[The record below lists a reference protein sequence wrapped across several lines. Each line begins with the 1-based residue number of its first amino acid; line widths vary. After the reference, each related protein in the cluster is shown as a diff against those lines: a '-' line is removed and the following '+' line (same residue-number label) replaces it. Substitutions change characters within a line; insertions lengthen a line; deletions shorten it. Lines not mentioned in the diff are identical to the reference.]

1 MAVFQPLYF
10 SGGRYSAGVDR
21 VLLASL
27 VSPETNGSRSSG
39 VIPAN
44 FGTKSL
50 KVTNTSGLGRTLSIS
65 QGLCII
71 QDATSP
77 SVDSPGAYLGGVDS
91 STESVVIANNAG
103 GSARI
108 DSIYAVV
115 DETAYTIINKKLDS
129 GVVTLTTS
137 SAHGFKAGQT
147 VVVTGVDSQFDGS
160 HVITTTPSSTEF
172 TYTGVGT
179 LSGGALINVRA
190 EAYIGDAATGI
201 KSAVLTNKELT
212 SNEAKLTTSSAH
224 GFSAG
229 QIVTVK
235 GVDGT
240 FDGTYEITEAPTST
254 TFTYGK
260 ISANISTAAIAN
272 SYSTSAVAR
281 VPFAIKVEE
290 AGGTTLSGKTKI
302 KLATVSVPGSNASD
316 IPAAN
321 ITDTRE
327 FVNLLGG
334 IQYYNSTAVDSSLYP
349 AAGTG
354 KVRFDVATNS
364 YQIYDSVGSAWR
376 SILHTEGSSGT
387 ITATATELNY
397 VDGVTSAIQ
406 TQLDLKAPLNPTTNV
421 QTGNYTLVLS
431 DNGKYIE
438 MNSSSG
444 NTLTVPPNG
453 SVAFPIGTQITIIQ
467 TGTGQT
473 TITPGLV
480 SSSPDVYVTV
490 DYYSITGAGTRTI
503 KARWAAATLVKRA
516 TNTWV
521 LIGNLG

>member
-21 VLLASL
+21 ILLASL
-27 VSPETNGSRSSG
+27 VAPETSGARSSG

-50 KVTNTSGLGRTLSIS
+50 KVTNSSGLGRTLSIS

-71 QDATSP
+71 QDATTP
-77 SVDSPGAYLGGVDS
+77 SVDSPGAYLGGIDS

-103 GSARI
+103 GSARV

-147 VVVTGVDSQFDGS
+147 VVVTGVDSRFDGS
-160 HVITTTPSSTEF
+160 HVIATTPTSTEF

-179 LSGGALINVRA
+179 LSSGALLDVRA
-190 EAYIGDAATGI
+190 EAYVGDATNGI
-201 KSAVLTNKELT
+201 KSAVLTNKLLA
-212 SNEAKLTTSSAH
+212 SNKATLTTSAAH
-224 GFSAG
+224 NFSVG
-229 QIVTVK
+229 EIVTVK

-240 FDGTYEITEAPTST
+240 FDGTYEIKAVT
-254 TFTYGK
+254 TVSPHTFSYGK
-260 ISANISTAAIAN
+260 ISPNITSAAIAN

-321 ITDTRE
+321 VTDTRE
-327 FVNLLGG
+327 FVSLFGG
-334 IQYYNSTAVDSSLYP
+334 IQYYNSTAVDNSLYP

-364 YQIYDSVGSAWR
+364 YQIYNSVGSAWR
-376 SILHTEGSSGT
+376 SILHTEGTSGT
-387 ITATATELNY
+387 VTATAAEINHI
-397 VDGVTSAIQ
+397 DGVTSPIQ
-406 TQLDLKAPLNPTTNV
+406 AQLDLKAPLNPITNA
-421 QTGNYTLVLS
+421 QTGSNYDLVLA
-431 DNGKYIE
+431 DNGKYVE
-438 MNSSSG
+438 MNNASA
-444 NTLTVPPNG
+444 NTVTVPLN
-453 SVAFPIGTQITIIQ
+453 SAHAFPIGAQITIVQ
-467 TGTGQT
+467 TGAGPT
-473 TITPGLV
+473 TITSTAG
-480 SSSPDVYVTV
+480 VTV
-490 DYYSITGAGTRTI
+490 NFFSLTGAATPII
-503 KARWAAATLVKRA
+503 KGQWAAATLVKRA